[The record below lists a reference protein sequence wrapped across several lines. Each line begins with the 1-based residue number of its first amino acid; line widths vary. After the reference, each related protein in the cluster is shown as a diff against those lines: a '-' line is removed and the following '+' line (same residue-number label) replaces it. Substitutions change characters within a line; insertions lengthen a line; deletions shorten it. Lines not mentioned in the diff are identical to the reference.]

1 MNEKYDVAV
10 IGSGSGGSE
19 AALLAAEK
27 GSKAILIEKDA
38 FGGTRFH
45 RGCYA
50 VRALHASSRVFR
62 QIIQSRQFGIE
73 SDLLRSSLV
82 DWMKAQRA
90 ASSRLADELR
100 NGLQTLNVRIAAG
113 TGSLLSEHQ
122 VRITDSFG
130 NHEDVDAEYIILATG
145 SRPDFSS
152 SHGSR
157 FFNSDDLI
165 ARVYP
170 PSHLF
175 IIGGGYVGCEFASIY
190 RALGCR
196 VTLVEERER
205 LLPAWDASVG
215 ELVAEELS
223 ANGVEVH
230 TGRKVEAEK
239 VPQEDGYPIFTEP
252 DGDEISPD
260 LVLVATGRRPNVE
273 SIGLE
278 GLGIALSPFVEVD
291 AQLRTS
297 QRHIFAIGDVNGL
310 NMLDSSASAQARI
323 AVEAIRGGDGLF
335 SSRWVPRYLDTDP
348 PAAAVGWMET
358 DANEAGLEL
367 DAKSE
372 TVRLVTSEDRT
383 VAEPSRTTVKLIVER
398 RAKKVRGCVIIG
410 NGAAEVINLAALA
423 IQSGVTTSEL
433 ERLFLVHPSVSVALQ
448 RCAAKFR

>member
-19 AALLAAEK
+19 AALLVAQK

-90 ASSRLADELR
+90 ASTRLAEDLR
-100 NGLQTLNVRIAAG
+100 NELQTLNVRIAKG

-122 VRITDSFG
+122 VRITDPFG
-130 NHEDVDAEYIILATG
+130 NHEDIEAEYIILATG
-145 SRPDFSS
+145 SRPDYLSS
-152 SHGSR
+152 QDSR

-190 RALGCR
+190 RSLGCR
-196 VTLVEERER
+196 VTLVEQREK
-205 LLPAWDASVG
+205 LLPEWDASVG
-215 ELVAEELS
+215 ELVAGELS

-230 TGRKVEAEK
+230 LGRKVEIEK
-239 VPQEDGYPIFTEP
+239 VPREDGYPIFTEP

-278 GLGIALSPFVEVD
+278 DLGIAVSPFVEVD

-323 AVEAIRGGDGLF
+323 AVEAIRGGDALF

-383 VAEPSRTTVKLIVER
+383 VAEPSRTQVKLIVESR
-398 RAKKVRGCVIIG
+398 TKKVRGCVIVG
-410 NGAAEVINLAALA
+410 HGAAEVINLAALA

>member
-19 AALLAAEK
+19 AALLVAEK
-27 GSKAILIEKDA
+27 GSKAIIIEKEA

-62 QIIQSRQFGIE
+62 QIVESRQFGIE
-73 SDLLRSSLV
+73 SDLLRSSLM

-90 ASSRLADELR
+90 ASGRLAEDLR
-100 NGLQTLNVRIAAG
+100 NELQTLNVRIAKG
-113 TGSLLSEHQ
+113 TASLLSEHQ
-122 VRITDSFG
+122 VRITDSLG
-130 NHEDVDAEYIILATG
+130 NHQDIEAEYIILATG
-145 SRPDFSS
+145 SRPDYLSTE
-152 SHGSR
+152 GSR

-170 PSHLF
+170 PGHLF

-190 RALGCR
+190 RTLGCR
-196 VTLVEERER
+196 VTLVEEREQ
-205 LLPAWDASVG
+205 LLPEWDASVG
-215 ELVAEELS
+215 EMVAAEL
-223 ANGVEVH
+223 AATGVEIH
-230 TGRKVEAEK
+230 LGKKVEIEK
-239 VPQEDGYPIFTEP
+239 VPHEDGYPIFTEP
-252 DGDEISPD
+252 DGEEISPD

-278 GLGIALSPFVEVD
+278 DLGIVLNPFVEVD

-323 AVEAIRGGDGLF
+323 AVEAIRGGDALF

-383 VAEPSRTTVKLIVER
+383 VAEPSRTQVKLIVER
-398 RAKKVRGCVIIG
+398 STKKVRGCVIIG